1 MLAADR
7 IVVGD
12 CAEVLKQIADDSVAL
27 IHTSPPYNIE
37 RRYAG
42 GRDDRSVH
50 DYTEFL
56 DRVIG
61 ECARAMSP
69 GASLFW
75 QTGYTQFNGSAGIVP
90 LDLLTAPIFTKH
102 GFLLWDRIIW
112 RYLAGIAFK
121 SKFTNRHETIYW
133 YVKPGQSNRPA
144 TFEVDR
150 IRERLRELDA
160 SATTSGAATR
170 GTSGR
175 SIALPSDRRTRPRTS
190 PSIRKRSPSGS
201 SGPARILGISCSTHS
216 LGAGRLR
223 KSRAPWDADGSAS
236 SYRRNTPMKSN
247 VRIGYSQPREVDS
260 LLSELIKELAF
271 SGKPGS
277 VQAVDAAQ
285 ALANW
290 AQTVD
295 LTQVKRDFQVVSTNG
310 TQGDMTSEQ
319 KRAKVLAWQ
328 KCRGILESENPVAMT
343 DRLLSRVY
351 KLRPRLGDALRVK
364 TALQVVEGALALAG
378 GGHPPDP
385 ALVRRIAASEPSAFR
400 IEGDVIELVRI
411 ERRVKRVASQPPQ
424 RDRQGALL

>member
-90 LDLLTAPIFTKH
+90 LDLLTAPIFAKH

-150 IRERLRELDA
+150 IRERVRELDPRNNFWGRNPGNVWEVDRVA
-160 SATTSGAATR
+160 FGSTDQTSHVAVYPEEITER
-170 GTSGR
+170 
-175 SIALPSDRRTRPRTS
+175 I
-190 PSIRKRSPSGS
+190 IRACSNPGDLVLDPFSGS
-201 SGPARILGISCSTHS
+201 GTTPKVARTLGRRWLGIE
-216 LGAGRLR
+216 L
-223 KSRAPWDADGSAS
+223 SAQ
-236 SYRRNTPMKSN
+236 YTDEAN
-247 VRIGYSQPREVDS
+247 VRIGYSQLCEVDS
-260 LLSELIKELAF
+260 LLSELIKEIVF

>member
-12 CAEVLKQIADDSVAL
+12 CAEVLKQITDDSVAL

-42 GRDDRSVH
+42 GGDDRSLD

-90 LDLLTAPIFTKH
+90 LDLLTAPIFAKH

-150 IRERLRELDA
+150 IRERVRELDPRNNFWGRNPGNVWEVDRVA
-160 SATTSGAATR
+160 FGSTDQTSHVAVYPEEITERIIRACSDPGDLVLDPFAGSGTTPKVARTL
-170 GTSGR
+170 GR
-175 SIALPSDRRTRPRTS
+175 RW
-190 PSIRKRSPSGS
+190 
-201 SGPARILGISCSTHS
+201 LGIE
-216 LGAGRLR
+216 L
-223 KSRAPWDADGSAS
+223 SAQ
-236 SYRRNTPMKSN
+236 YTDEAN
-247 VRIGYSQPREVDS
+247 VRIGYSQPSEVDS

-271 SGKPGS
+271 CGRPGS
-277 VQAVDAAQ
+277 VQTADAARVV
-285 ALANW
+285 ADW

-295 LTQVKRDFQVVSTNG
+295 LTPVKRDFQVVSTNG

-328 KCRGILESENPVAMT
+328 KCREILESENPVAMT

-364 TALQVVEGALALAG
+364 TALHVVEGVLALAG
-378 GGHPPDP
+378 GGHPPRP
-385 ALVRRIAASEPSAFR
+385 ALVQRVAANEPSAFR
-400 IEGDVIELVRI
+400 VEGDVIELVRI
-411 ERRVKRVASQPPQ
+411 ERRVKGSASQSPG

>member
-90 LDLLTAPIFTKH
+90 LDLLTAPIFAKH

-150 IRERLRELDA
+150 IRERVRELDA
-160 SATTSGAATR
+160 RNNFWGRNPGNVWEVDRVAFGSTEQTSHVAVYPEEITER
-170 GTSGR
+170 
-175 SIALPSDRRTRPRTS
+175 I
-190 PSIRKRSPSGS
+190 IRACSNPGDLVLDPFSGS
-201 SGPARILGISCSTHS
+201 GTTPKVARTLGRRWLGIELS
-216 LGAGRLR
+216 AQY
-223 KSRAPWDADGSAS
+223 ADE
-236 SYRRNTPMKSN
+236 SN